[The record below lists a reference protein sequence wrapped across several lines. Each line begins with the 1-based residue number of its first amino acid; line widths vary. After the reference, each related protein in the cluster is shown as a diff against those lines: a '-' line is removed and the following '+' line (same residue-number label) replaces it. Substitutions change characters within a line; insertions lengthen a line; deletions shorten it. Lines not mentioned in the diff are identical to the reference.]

1 MNKLFVAAMTAAL
14 VIGTNAGVQAKKIA
28 EDGAKNTLPAVQ
40 NPATKQKKKPFLV
53 PYSASSLQEDSI
65 KLREQSPQPNG
76 LIAPMY

>member
-14 VIGTNAGVQAKKIA
+14 VIGASAGAQARKIA
-28 EDGAKNTLPAVQ
+28 AEGAKNNLPAVQ
-40 NPATKQKKKPFLV
+40 NPAKKQKKPLLL
-53 PYSASSLQEDSI
+53 PHSANTVQEGSI